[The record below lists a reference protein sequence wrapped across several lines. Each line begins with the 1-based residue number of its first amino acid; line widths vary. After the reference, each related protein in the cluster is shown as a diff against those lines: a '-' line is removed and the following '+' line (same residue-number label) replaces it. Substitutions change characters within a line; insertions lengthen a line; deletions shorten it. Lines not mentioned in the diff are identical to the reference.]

1 MSYNFSEILNKNAIA
16 FPDKVFCQKIN
27 GGKVTFLDLEKY
39 VNQCCLYLEELGIFQ
54 DQILT
59 IAIPNSIA
67 SIILYF
73 SGLRSG
79 IIVNP
84 CPSSLS
90 ESELL
95 NNVKFVESNL
105 LITRKSLSKKNKDH
119 SCIKLII
126 DNDEEFL
133 NVLKSYSANPF
144 FREINHNST
153 ACLYYSSGTT
163 GNSKC
168 VMYSHQNM
176 VSLISSIVT
185 SFNFS
190 EKTIHLGALPL
201 GHTAIINYS
210 FLPAMFSGSTIYL
223 AENFNSIRQN
233 FWKLVAELEISYLQ
247 VVPTVLFSILATPY
261 DIKDIEANS
270 SLEFIGC
277 GSAPLTTESQNNF
290 YKKFNVKVA
299 NLYGLSETGP
309 SHFDNP
315 LLSSWSPG
323 SIGYP
328 LGVNESKIFDKD
340 FNAVATGEI
349 GQIALKGKNIFIG
362 YYKNEL
368 AYKNAFFGEYFLTG
382 DIGYKGVDGK
392 YYFSDREKDLI
403 IKGGVNIVPGE
414 IEEVIFKLKS
424 VKSVAVLGIPSKIFG
439 EEIIAFIEKKDDLLL
454 EEEVFNICSEYL
466 QVIKRPS
473 KVFFVD
479 FMMVG
484 PSGKILKKKM
494 KEQLMEK
501 LGI

>member
-1 MSYNFSEILNKNAIA
+1 MLPNFSEILSEHSRNYPN
-16 FPDKVFCQKIN
+16 KVFCEKIN
-27 GGKVTFLDLEKY
+27 GAKVTFLELEKY
-39 VNQCCLYLEELGIFQ
+39 VNQCCLYFEDLGISQ
-54 DQILT
+54 DEILT
-59 IAIPNSIA
+59 IAVPNSIS

-73 SGLRSG
+73 AGLRSG

-90 ESELL
+90 ESELVK
-95 NNVKFVESNL
+95 NIKFVETNL
-105 LITRKSLSKKNKDH
+105 LITNKALSQKNKDV

-126 DNDEEFL
+126 NNDEEFI
-133 NVLKSYSANPF
+133 NFLKPYVANPF
-144 FREINHNST
+144 IRKIYQNNT

-163 GNSKC
+163 GNTKC

-176 VSLISSIVT
+176 VSLISSVVT

-190 EKTIHLGALPL
+190 EKTIHLGILPL

-233 FWKLVAELEISYLQ
+233 LWKLIRELEITYLQ
-247 VVPTVLFSILATPY
+247 LVPTVLFSILATPY
-261 DIKDIEANS
+261 DIKDIESNN

-277 GSAPLTTESQNNF
+277 GSAPLSIESQNNF
-290 YKKFNVKVA
+290 YEKFDIKVA

-315 LLSSWSPG
+315 LLPSWRPG
-323 SIGYP
+323 SVGYP
-328 LGVNESKIFDKD
+328 LGVNESKVFDKD
-340 FNAVATGEI
+340 FNEVAIGKI

-362 YYKNEL
+362 YYKNEI

-382 DIGYKGVDGK
+382 DLGYKDVDGK
-392 YYFSDREKDLI
+392 YYFADREKDLI

-414 IEEVIFKLKS
+414 IEEVIFKLKG
-424 VKSVAVLGIPSKIFG
+424 VKSVAVIGIPNKIFG
-439 EEIIAFIEKKDDLLL
+439 EEIVAFVEKKDDFLL
-454 EEEVFNICSEYL
+454 EEEVFNICLENL
-466 QVIKRPS
+466 QVLKRPN
-473 KVFFVD
+473 KVVFID
-479 FMMVG
+479 SMLIG

-494 KEQLMEK
+494 KEQLMET
-501 LGI
+501 LNY